1 MAALSKI
8 VVVGASLAGLR
19 AVETL
24 RRSGFGGELVMIGAE
39 KHLPY
44 DRPPLS
50 KEILK
55 GVWEI
60 DKLALRRQPWE
71 DLRIDLRLG
80 RRATALDTSAK
91 SVALDDGTRERC

>member
-24 RRSGFGGELVMIGAE
+24 RGSGFGGELVMIGAE

-55 GVWEI
+55 GVWEP
-60 DKLALRRQPWE
+60 DRLALRRQPWE

-80 RRATALDTSAK
+80 RRATALDTRAK
-91 SVALDDGTRERC
+91 SVALDDGTR